1 MAEDKE
7 NRSGR
12 SQVTVPRAAPS
23 GPVSKPRKAGLSA
36 RWQFDAALLS
46 QPIDLSAL
54 VTLSQTSVAAFTE
67 DPGLLNRMV
76 DLILN
81 SDKKRGVDKDSRLD
95 VLVILGNIARDED
108 ARAEV
113 QRVLETVSSWFDEYM
128 HAEETVG
135 GGGRPDGDP
144 EGRRER
150 AELHKAMLV
159 LLCRAYN
166 YSLRLRMCSSSA
178 VAIGLSRSRR
188 SSDCSRTASRP

>member
-81 SDKKRGVDKDSRLD
+81 SDKKRGVDK
-95 VLVILGNIARDED
+95 ILYLNG
-108 ARAEV
+108 
-113 QRVLETVSSWFDEYM
+113 
-128 HAEETVG
+128 
-135 GGGRPDGDP
+135 
-144 EGRRER
+144 
-150 AELHKAMLV
+150 
-159 LLCRAYN
+159 
-166 YSLRLRMCSSSA
+166 
-178 VAIGLSRSRR
+178 
-188 SSDCSRTASRP
+188 